1 MEENRNQV
9 GNRHIGRKLTTA
21 RPVKLNEGERNR
33 HRFVRSELKE
43 GRKESCTRDSTRL
56 TFRFST
62 LTRLYISLLSI
73 IEIKRASFIYI

>member
-33 HRFVRSELKE
+33 HRFVRSEEGRKE
-43 GRKESCTRDSTRL
+43 GRKGKLHPRFDPFNIPILNFDST
-56 TFRFST
+56 
-62 LTRLYISLLSI
+62 LYISLIDYRDQES
-73 IEIKRASFIYI
+73 